1 MDRGH
6 VDQEATRQSDVAGD
20 PRSLLAER
28 LLGDL
33 DDDILA
39 GLEHLGDE
47 LRTTRRTRMASL
59 IASIMSGPSGTA
71 FETRSAAAGASAAI
85 GTATAAVRASAT
97 AFVATAT
104 PTAAER
110 ALEARTRIAADT
122 RGVARE
128 IFPWGC

>member
-59 IASIMSGPSGTA
+59 IAPIMSGPSGTA
-71 FETRSAAAGASAAI
+71 FETASAAI

-97 AFVATAT
+97 AVVATVT
-104 PTAAER
+104 STAAER

-128 IFPWGC
+128 IF

>member
-20 PRSLLAER
+20 PGSLLAER

-33 DDDILA
+33 DNDILA
-39 GLEHLGDE
+39 GLEHLGNE
-47 LRTTRRTRMASL
+47 LRTARRARMAPL
-59 IASIMSGPSGTA
+59 IAPIMSGPSGTA

-85 GTATAAVRASAT
+85 GTATTAVRASAT
-97 AFVATAT
+97 AVVATVA
-104 PTAAER
+104 PSAAER